1 MIGKFFRGFIYA
13 AEGIVVA
20 LKEERN
26 LRFHLVAAVLVAIA
40 GLLTGLSQTEWFII
54 LILFGVMFALEIM
67 NSAVERV
74 VDLVTMEKKPLAKQ
88 AKDMA
93 AGAVLVFATISAIIG
108 LLLFI
113 PKWFT

>member
-1 MIGKFFRGFIYA
+1 MIRKFFRSFIYA
-13 AEGIVVA
+13 AEGIVVT

-26 LRFHLVAAVLVAIA
+26 LRFHLLAAVLVTVA
-40 GLLTGLSQTEWFII
+40 GLLTGMSQTEWFII

-74 VDLVTMEKKPLAKQ
+74 VDLVTMENKPLAKQ

-93 AGAVLVFATISAIIG
+93 AGAVLVFAGISAIIG